1 MKIVTAVVNNPE
13 FIILQYYSLYKYCK
27 TPYEFIVFNDAKSF
41 PDFTNYTDTTIKSKI
56 EQTCKN
62 LNIKCIN
69 IPNDHHQ
76 YDNTDAA
83 HRCHDS
89 MNFILNYQLENPD
102 QYLCIDSD
110 MFLIDDFD
118 ISRYENYDCAIVLQ
132 SRNNNKTNYFWNGLY
147 YFDITKMQNK
157 DKLKWDC
164 CQDSD
169 GYDLDVGG
177 MMQEWL
183 ILQMGDTAFP
193 TTEELRYSTKQYH
206 TNQIYFIKHLC
217 SNTWNFNEM
226 PERIKNKE
234 IPSTPNTKEIL
245 KPNSQF

>member
-1 MKIVTAVVNNPE
+1 
-13 FIILQYYSLYKYCK
+13 
-27 TPYEFIVFNDAKSF
+27 
-41 PDFTNYTDTTIKSKI
+41 
-56 EQTCKN
+56 
-62 LNIKCIN
+62 
-69 IPNDHHQ
+69 
-76 YDNTDAA
+76 
-83 HRCHDS
+83 
-89 MNFILNYQLENPD
+89 
-102 QYLCIDSD
+102 

-132 SRNNNKTNYFWNGLY
+132 SRNNNKSNYFWNGLY

-169 GYDLDVGG
+169 GYYLDVGG

-206 TNQIYFIKHLC
+206 TNQIYFIKHLW

-226 PERIKNKE
+226 PKKIKNKE
-234 IPSTPNTKEIL
+234 IVNFITNDRRNRGNTFFCEIYDNTFLHYRAGGNWNKEGFSFHNKLTQQLYYSLMKTFELDQTSFIPV
-245 KPNSQF
+245 KN